1 MKRHLLSVLTGVA
14 LLTSGA
20 CGSNDGGSDARV
32 EEPAANAAGSD
43 AVVTI
48 ETFDFDP
55 DPITVDAGTEIVFT
69 NKDKINHSVTAGTRQ
84 APDPGRFEG
93 VMDAAGD
100 TYELTLDEPGTYDY
114 FCKFHPGSG
123 MTGAIVVE

>member
-1 MKRHLLSVLTGVA
+1 MRRTVRSLLVGVV
-14 LLTSGA
+14 LLTVAS
-20 CGSNDGGSDARV
+20 CGSDDGGKDARV

-48 ETFDFDP
+48 EAFNFEP
-55 DPITVDAGTEIVFT
+55 DPLTVDAGTKMVFT
-69 NKDKINHSVTAGTRQ
+69 NKDKINHSVTAGTRE
-84 APDPGRFEG
+84 APDPTRFEG

-100 TYELTLDEPGTYDY
+100 TFELTLDEPGTYEY